1 MQIPHFKSIKQI
13 KTTRYFEVKLIKKLK
28 TIKHI
33 KTF

>member
-1 MQIPHFKSIKQI
+1 MIKTIKQI